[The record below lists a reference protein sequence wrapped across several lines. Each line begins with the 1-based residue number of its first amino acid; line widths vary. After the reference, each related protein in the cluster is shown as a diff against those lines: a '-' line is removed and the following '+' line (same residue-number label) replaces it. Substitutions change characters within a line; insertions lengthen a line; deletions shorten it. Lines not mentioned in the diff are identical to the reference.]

1 MLKERYNHQYGK
13 KMIDNKNIEEVIP
26 QTVIG
31 INDGVFKDCTE
42 ITFFHTDSPK
52 PFLFV
57 YWGLYTFSGT

>member
-1 MLKERYNHQYGK
+1 
-13 KMIDNKNIEEVIP
+13 MIDNKNIEEVIP